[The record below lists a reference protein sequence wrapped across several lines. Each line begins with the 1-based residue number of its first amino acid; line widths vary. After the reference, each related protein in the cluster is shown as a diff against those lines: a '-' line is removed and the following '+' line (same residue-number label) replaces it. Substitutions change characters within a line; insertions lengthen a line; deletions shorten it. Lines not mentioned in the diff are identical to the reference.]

1 MPYYGQLV
9 IGPPGSG
16 KTTYCSGMSA
26 YLNVVGRP
34 CAVVNLDPA
43 NEDLRYNCSVDVSEL
58 VALEEVMEQ
67 LGLGPNGGLVYSM
80 EFLAKNIDWL
90 VEKLTQS
97 GGPLDSNAKDD
108 QYLLLDCPGQVELF
122 THNSALKEVIQSL
135 AKRLDLRMVAV
146 HLVDSHHCTDAATYI
161 SATMLSLSTML
172 QLELPHINVLSKID
186 NLERY
191 GTLAFNG
198 SFYSNAVELE
208 RLVPYVGSQPM
219 QEDESPTQAKKVTTT
234 EKMSETCEESD
245 KEISNFKMTGGAL
258 GLQKYRKLNSLMCD
272 LVQQFSMVSFM
283 TLNVMDP
290 LSMETLL
297 KAADKAI
304 AYIQKAKE
312 RKAKVAG
319 TTYLDQFR
327 QMAPEGATATISQQQ
342 LSTKA

>member
-1 MPYYGQLV
+1 MPHYGQLV

-26 YLNVVGRP
+26 FLNVVGRP
-34 CAVVNLDPA
+34 CSVVNLDPA
-43 NEDLRYNCSVDVSEL
+43 NDDLRYDCKVDVSEL

-90 VEKLTQS
+90 VEKLTQP
-97 GGPLDSNAKDD
+97 GGPLDKNAKDD
-108 QYLLLDCPGQVELF
+108 HYLLFDCPGQVELF
-122 THNSALKEVIQSL
+122 THNSALKDIIKIL
-135 AKRLDLRMVAV
+135 ADRLDLRMVAV

-191 GTLAFNG
+191 GTLAFNRE
-198 SFYSNAVELE
+198 FYSEAVQLDM
-208 RLVPYVGSQPM
+208 LVPYVGSQPM
-219 QEDESPTQAKKVTTT
+219 REEERGTGGGEDEAG
-234 EKMSETCEESD
+234 EKREEG
-245 KEISNFKMTGGAL
+245 KGMGKGKGENKAGVL
-258 GLQKYRKLNSLMCD
+258 GLARYQKLNELMCD

-290 LSMETLL
+290 QSMETLL
-297 KAADKAI
+297 KATDQAI
-304 AYIQKAKE
+304 AYVQKAKE
-312 RKAKVAG
+312 RKSTVTG
-319 TTYLDQFR
+319 TTYLDQFKS
-327 QMAPEGATATISQQQ
+327 MVPEGGPT
-342 LSTKA
+342 LSGSGGSGQ